1 MDCASMSEESV
12 VTINS
17 LKRISAESDELSVM
31 NEYFLGLFN
40 LEDGTVT
47 EASYEE
53 GDTVEALR
61 IVVKTMEGDVH
72 LSTDTET

>member
-1 MDCASMSEESV
+1 MSEESV

-40 LEDGTVT
+40 LEDGTVA
-47 EASYEE
+47 EVSYEE

-61 IVVKTMEGDVH
+61 IVVKTVEGDVR
-72 LSTDTET
+72 LSAGTET